1 MRRQTVFAASSA
13 TAGIILAVVLV
24 GMVNWLGYRHYSR
37 GDWTSSKLYT
47 LSEKSLNVLKGLTK
61 DVRVVVLMTPSTP
74 LFSET
79 KELLDRYE
87 AASPKVKVE
96 FIDPERDPLRTK
108 ALAQEFGVSTANTVV
123 FSSGG
128 RKKYVTSDQLADYDY
143 SGMQMGQAPKLKGF
157 KGEEEFTSAILAVE
171 NPKVPKVYFTT
182 GHGEHDPDA
191 ADPDGYSQLKD
202 AIKRDNFDVEKT
214 TLLSG
219 AVPADCDLLVIA
231 GPKAPFTDPE
241 KAALK
246 TYLDK
251 GGRAL
256 IMLDPVLGDRAQSSG
271 LDELL
276 KGYGVQ
282 VDNDLVVDPSRQL
295 PFFSAAAVYVNQFR
309 SHPVVDG
316 MQGLAVLL
324 PVARSVTT
332 VSAPGAT
339 STILLTTS
347 DKGWGQRN
355 LAANASGQL
364 EIKKAPGDVPGPVS
378 LGVAAQSSKDKEN
391 GWRLVVFGN
400 SAFAT
405 NQYLANAGNSNLALN
420 AVNWLANQVQALG
433 IAPRSPE
440 QVQLFLS
447 ESQMSRVLLISLIV
461 MPGCAILLGVAVWWR
476 RRR

>member
-1 MRRQTVFAASSA
+1 MRRRTVFAASS
-13 TAGIILAVVLV
+13 TAAIVLAVALV
-24 GMVNWLGYRHYSR
+24 AMVNWLGYRHYSR

-47 LSEKSLNVLKGLTK
+47 LSAKSLNILKGLHA

-79 KELLDRYE
+79 KELLDRYQ
-87 AASPKVKVE
+87 AASPRIKVE
-96 FIDPERDPLRTK
+96 YIDPERDPLRTK
-108 ALAQEFGVSTANTVV
+108 TLAQEFGVSTANTVV
-123 FSSGG
+123 FASGG

-157 KGEEEFTSAILAVE
+157 KGEEQFTAAILAVV
-171 NPKVPKVYFTT
+171 NPKVPKVYFVT
-182 GHGEHDPDA
+182 GHGERDPDA
-191 ADPDGYSQLKD
+191 ADGAGYSQLKD
-202 AIKRDNFDVEKT
+202 AIKRDNYDVEKT
-214 TLLSG
+214 TLLAG

-246 TYLDK
+246 AYLDK

-256 IMLDPVLGDRAQSSG
+256 VMLDPVLGDRAQSSG
-271 LDELL
+271 LEELL
-276 KGYGVQ
+276 KGYGVA
-282 VDNDLVVDPSRQL
+282 VDNDLVVDPSKQL
-295 PFFSAAAVYVNQFR
+295 PFFSLAAVYVDQFR

-316 MQGLAVLL
+316 MQGLAVLF
-324 PVARSVTT
+324 PIARSVTT
-332 VSAPGAT
+332 VAAPGA
-339 STILLTTS
+339 SSSILLTTS
-347 DKGWGQRN
+347 DKGWGQRD
-355 LAANASGQL
+355 LKANATGQL

-378 LGVAAQSSKDKEN
+378 LGVAAQSAKDKES

-405 NQYLANAGNSNLALN
+405 NQYLANAGNSNLVLN
-420 AVNWLANQVQALG
+420 AVNWLANQEQALG

-447 ESQMSRVLLISLIV
+447 ETQMSHVLLISLILL
-461 MPGCAILLGVAVWWR
+461 PACAIALGVAVWWR

>member
-1 MRRQTVFAASSA
+1 MRRQTIFAASSA
-13 TAGIILAVVLV
+13 TAGIVLAVALV

-47 LSEKSLNVLKGLTK
+47 LSEKSLNVLKRLTK

-79 KELLDRYE
+79 KELLDRYQ
-87 AASPKVKVE
+87 AASPKIKVE

-108 ALAQEFGVSTANTVV
+108 ALAQEFGVSTANTAV
-123 FSSGG
+123 FSSEG
-128 RKKYVTSDQLADYDY
+128 RKKYVTSDQLAEYDY
-143 SGMQMGQAPKLKGF
+143 SGMQTGQAPKLKGF
-157 KGEEEFTSAILAVE
+157 KGEEQFTSAILGVV
-171 NPKVPKVYFTT
+171 NPKVPKIYFST
-182 GHGEHDPDA
+182 GHGEHDPDGTDA
-191 ADPDGYSQLKD
+191 NGYSQLRD

-219 AVPADCDLLVIA
+219 AIPADCDLLVIA

-246 TYLDK
+246 AYLDK

-256 IMLDPVLGDRAQSSG
+256 IMLDPVLGDRAQASG
-271 LDELL
+271 LEDLL

-282 VDNDLVVDPSRQL
+282 VDNDIVVDPARKL
-295 PFFSAAAVYVNQFR
+295 PFFDLSAVYVNEFR

-332 VSAPGAT
+332 VSAPGAS

-347 DKGWGQRN
+347 DKGWGETD
-355 LAANASGQL
+355 LAAIVAGKPVAKDAKDIP
-364 EIKKAPGDVPGPVS
+364 EPVS
-378 LGVAAQSSKDKEN
+378 LGVAAQSEKDKEA

-405 NQYLANAGNSNLALN
+405 NQYLANAGNSNLSLN

-447 ESQMSRVLLISLIV
+447 ETQMSHVLLISLFGL
-461 MPGCAILLGVAVWWR
+461 PGCAILLGVAVWWR

>member
-1 MRRQTVFAASSA
+1 MRRRTVFAASS
-13 TAGIILAVVLV
+13 TAAVVLAV
-24 GMVNWLGYRHYSR
+24 ALVAMVNWLGYRHYSR

-47 LSEKSLNVLKGLTK
+47 LSAKSLNIVKGLHD

-79 KELLDRYE
+79 KELLDRYQ
-87 AASPKVKVE
+87 AASPRIKVE
-96 FIDPERDPLRTK
+96 YIDPERDPLRTK
-108 ALAQEFGVSTANTVV
+108 TLAQEFGVSTANTVV
-123 FSSGG
+123 FASGG

-157 KGEEEFTSAILAVE
+157 KGEEQFTAAILAVV
-171 NPKVPKVYFTT
+171 NPKVPKVYFVT

-191 ADPDGYSQLKD
+191 TDGAGYSQLKD
-202 AIKRDNFDVEKT
+202 AIKRDNYDVEKT

-241 KAALK
+241 KAALEA
-246 TYLDK
+246 YLDK

-256 IMLDPVLGDRAQSSG
+256 VMLDPVLGDRAQSSG
-271 LDELL
+271 LEELL
-276 KGYGVQ
+276 KGHGVE
-282 VDNDLVVDPSRQL
+282 VDNDLVVDPSKQL
-295 PFFSAAAVYVNQFR
+295 PFFSLAAVYADQFR

-316 MQGLAVLL
+316 MQGLAVLF
-324 PVARSVTT
+324 PIARSVTT
-332 VSAPGAT
+332 VAAPGA
-339 STILLTTS
+339 SSAILLTTS

-355 LAANASGQL
+355 LKANATGQL

-378 LGVAAQSSKDKEN
+378 LAVAAQSEKDKEH

-405 NQYLANAGNSNLALN
+405 NQYIANAGNSNLALN
-420 AVNWLANQVQALG
+420 AVNWLANQEQALG

-447 ESQMSRVLLISLIV
+447 ETQMSHVLLISLILL
-461 MPGCAILLGVAVWWR
+461 PACAIALGVAVWWR

>member
-1 MRRQTVFAASSA
+1 MRRRTVFAASS
-13 TAGIILAVVLV
+13 TAAIVLAVALV
-24 GMVNWLGYRHYSR
+24 AMVNWLGYRHYSR

-47 LSEKSLNVLKGLTK
+47 LSAKSLNILKGLHA

-79 KELLDRYE
+79 KELLDRYQ
-87 AASPKVKVE
+87 AASPRIKVE
-96 FIDPERDPLRTK
+96 YIDPERDPLRTK
-108 ALAQEFGVSTANTVV
+108 TLAQEFGVSTANTVV
-123 FSSGG
+123 FASGG

-157 KGEEEFTSAILAVE
+157 KGEEQFTAAILAVV
-171 NPKVPKVYFTT
+171 NPKVPKVYFVT
-182 GHGEHDPDA
+182 GHGERDPDA
-191 ADPDGYSQLKD
+191 ADGAGYSQLKD
-202 AIKRDNFDVEKT
+202 AIKRDNYDVEKT
-214 TLLSG
+214 TLLAG

-246 TYLDK
+246 AYLDK

-256 IMLDPVLGDRAQSSG
+256 VMLDPVLGDRAQSSG
-271 LDELL
+271 LEALL
-276 KGYGVQ
+276 KGYGVA
-282 VDNDLVVDPSRQL
+282 VDNDLVVDPSKQL
-295 PFFSAAAVYVNQFR
+295 PFFSLAAVYVDQFR

-316 MQGLAVLL
+316 MQGLAVLF
-324 PVARSVTT
+324 PIARSVTT
-332 VSAPGAT
+332 VAAPGA
-339 STILLTTS
+339 SSSILLTTS
-347 DKGWGQRN
+347 DKGWGQRD
-355 LAANASGQL
+355 LKANATGQL

-378 LGVAAQSSKDKEN
+378 LGVAAQSEKDKEH

-405 NQYLANAGNSNLALN
+405 NQYLANAGNSNLVLN
-420 AVNWLANQVQALG
+420 AVNWLANQEQALG

-447 ESQMSRVLLISLIV
+447 ETQMSHVLLISLILL
-461 MPGCAILLGVAVWWR
+461 PACAIALGVAVWWR

>member
-1 MRRQTVFAASSA
+1 MRRRTVFAASS
-13 TAGIILAVVLV
+13 TAAIVLAVALV
-24 GMVNWLGYRHYSR
+24 AMVNWLGYRHYSR

-47 LSEKSLNVLKGLTK
+47 LSAKSLNILKGLHA

-79 KELLDRYE
+79 KELLDRYQ
-87 AASPKVKVE
+87 AASPRIKVE
-96 FIDPERDPLRTK
+96 YIDPERDPLRTK
-108 ALAQEFGVSTANTVV
+108 TLAQEFGVSTANTVV
-123 FSSGG
+123 FASGG

-157 KGEEEFTSAILAVE
+157 KGEEQFTAAILAVV
-171 NPKVPKVYFTT
+171 NPKVPKVYFVT

-191 ADPDGYSQLKD
+191 ADGAGYSQLKD
-202 AIKRDNFDVEKT
+202 AIKRDNYDVEKT
-214 TLLSG
+214 TLLAG

-246 TYLDK
+246 AYLDK

-256 IMLDPVLGDRAQSSG
+256 VMLDPVLGDRAQSSG
-271 LDELL
+271 LEALL
-276 KGYGVQ
+276 KGYGVA
-282 VDNDLVVDPSRQL
+282 VDNDLVVDPSKQL
-295 PFFSAAAVYVNQFR
+295 PFFSLAAVYVDQFR

-316 MQGLAVLL
+316 MQGLAVLF
-324 PVARSVTT
+324 PIARSVTT
-332 VSAPGAT
+332 VAAPGA
-339 STILLTTS
+339 SSSILLTTS
-347 DKGWGQRN
+347 DKGWGQRD
-355 LAANASGQL
+355 LKANATGQL

-378 LGVAAQSSKDKEN
+378 LGVAAQSAKDKES

-405 NQYLANAGNSNLALN
+405 NQYLANAGNSNLVLN
-420 AVNWLANQVQALG
+420 AVNWLANQEQALG

-447 ESQMSRVLLISLIV
+447 ETQMSHVLLISLILL
-461 MPGCAILLGVAVWWR
+461 PACAIALGVAVWWR

>member
-1 MRRQTVFAASSA
+1 MKRQTIFAASSA
-13 TAGIILAVVLV
+13 TAGIVLAVALV

-37 GDWTSSKLYT
+37 GDWTSSKIYT

-61 DVRVVVLMTPSTP
+61 EVRVVVLMTPSTP

-79 KELLDRYE
+79 KELLGRYQ
-87 AASPKVKVE
+87 AASPKIKVE
-96 FIDPERDPLRTK
+96 FIDPDRDPLRTK

-123 FSSGG
+123 FASEG

-143 SGMQMGQAPKLKGF
+143 SGMQMGQTPKLKGF
-157 KGEEEFTSAILAVE
+157 KGEEQFTSAILGVV
-171 NPKVPKVYFTT
+171 NPKVPKIYFST
-182 GHGEHDPDA
+182 GHGEHDPDGM
-191 ADPDGYSQLKD
+191 DVNGFSQLRD
-202 AIKRDNFDVEKT
+202 AIKRDNFELEKT

-219 AVPADCDLLVIA
+219 DVPADCDLLVIA
-231 GPKAPFTDPE
+231 GPKAPFTEPE
-241 KAALK
+241 KAAVK
-246 TYLDK
+246 AYLDK

-256 IMLDPVLGDRAQSSG
+256 VMLDPVLGDRAQDSG
-271 LDELL
+271 LEALL

-282 VDNDLVVDPSRQL
+282 VENDLVVDPSKQL
-295 PFFSAAAVYVNQFR
+295 PFFSVAAVYVNEFR

-316 MQGLAVLL
+316 MQGLAVLF
-324 PVARSVTT
+324 PIARSISTVT
-332 VSAPGAT
+332 APGAS

-355 LAANASGQL
+355 LAANATGQL

-378 LGVAAQSSKDKEN
+378 LGVAAQSEKDKET

-405 NQYLANAGNSNLALN
+405 NQYIANAGNSNLALN

-447 ESQMSRVLLISLIV
+447 ETQMSHVLLISLIGL
-461 MPGCAILLGVAVWWR
+461 PGCAILLGFAVWWR

>member
-1 MRRQTVFAASSA
+1 MKRQTIFAASSA
-13 TAGIILAVVLV
+13 TAGIVLAVALV

-37 GDWTSSKLYT
+37 GDWTSSKIYT

-79 KELLDRYE
+79 KELLGRYE
-87 AASPKVKVE
+87 AASPKIKVE

-123 FSSGG
+123 FTSEG

-143 SGMQMGQAPKLKGF
+143 SGMQMGQTPKLKGF
-157 KGEEEFTSAILAVE
+157 KGEEQFTAAILGVV
-171 NPKVPKVYFTT
+171 NPKVPKIYFTT
-182 GHGEHDPDA
+182 GHGEHDPDGM
-191 ADPDGYSQLKD
+191 DVNGYSQLRD
-202 AIKRDNFDVEKT
+202 AIKRDNFEVEKT

-219 AVPADCDLLVIA
+219 AVPADCDLLVVA

-246 TYLDK
+246 AYLDK

-256 IMLDPVLGDRAQSSG
+256 VMLDPVIGDRAQSSG
-271 LDELL
+271 LEELL

-282 VDNDLVVDPSRQL
+282 VDNDIVVDPARRL
-295 PFFSAAAVYVNQFR
+295 PFFDLSAVYANEFR

-316 MQGLAVLL
+316 MQDLAVLL

-332 VSAPGAT
+332 VSAPGAS

-347 DKGWGQRN
+347 DKGWGETD
-355 LAANASGQL
+355 LAAIAAGKPVAKDAKD
-364 EIKKAPGDVPGPVS
+364 IPGPVS
-378 LGVAAQSSKDKEN
+378 LGVAAQSEKNKET

-447 ESQMSRVLLISLIV
+447 ETQMSHVLLISLIGL
-461 MPGCAILLGVAVWWR
+461 PGCAILLGVAVWWR

>member
-1 MRRQTVFAASSA
+1 MRRRTVFAASS
-13 TAGIILAVVLV
+13 TAAVVLAV
-24 GMVNWLGYRHYSR
+24 ALVAMVNWLGYRHYSR

-47 LSEKSLNVLKGLTK
+47 LSAKSLNILKGLHA

-79 KELLDRYE
+79 KELLDRYQ
-87 AASPKVKVE
+87 AASPRIKVE
-96 FIDPERDPLRTK
+96 YIDPERDPLRTK
-108 ALAQEFGVSTANTVV
+108 TLAQEFGVSTANTVV
-123 FSSGG
+123 FASGG
-128 RKKYVTSDQLADYDY
+128 RKKYVTSDQLAEYDY

-157 KGEEEFTSAILAVE
+157 KGEEQFTAAILAVV
-171 NPKVPKVYFTT
+171 NPKVPKVYFVT

-191 ADPDGYSQLKD
+191 ADGSGYSQLKD
-202 AIKRDNFDVEKT
+202 AIKRDNYDVEKT
-214 TLLSG
+214 TLLAG

-246 TYLDK
+246 AYLDK

-256 IMLDPVLGDRAQSSG
+256 VMLDPVLGDRAQSSG
-271 LDELL
+271 LEALL
-276 KGYGVQ
+276 KGYGVE
-282 VDNDLVVDPSRQL
+282 VDNDLVVDPSKQL
-295 PFFSAAAVYVNQFR
+295 PFFSLAAVYVDQFR

-316 MQGLAVLL
+316 MQGLAVLF
-324 PVARSVTT
+324 PIARSVTT
-332 VSAPGAT
+332 VAAPGAT
-339 STILLTTS
+339 SSILLTTS
-347 DKGWGQRN
+347 DKGWGQRD
-355 LAANASGQL
+355 LKANATGQL

-378 LGVAAQSSKDKEN
+378 LGVAAQSEKDKEH

-405 NQYLANAGNSNLALN
+405 NQYLANAGNSNLVLN
-420 AVNWLANQVQALG
+420 AVNWLANQEQALG

-447 ESQMSRVLLISLIV
+447 ETQMSHVLLISLILL
-461 MPGCAILLGVAVWWR
+461 PACAIALGVAVWWR

>member
-1 MRRQTVFAASSA
+1 MRRRTVFAASS
-13 TAGIILAVVLV
+13 TAAIVLAVALV
-24 GMVNWLGYRHYSR
+24 AMVNWLGYRHYSR

-47 LSEKSLNVLKGLTK
+47 LSAKSLNILKGLHA

-79 KELLDRYE
+79 KELLDRYQ
-87 AASPKVKVE
+87 AASPRIKVE
-96 FIDPERDPLRTK
+96 YIDPERDPLRTK
-108 ALAQEFGVSTANTVV
+108 TLAQEFGVSTANTVV
-123 FSSGG
+123 FASGG

-157 KGEEEFTSAILAVE
+157 KGEEQFTAAILAVV
-171 NPKVPKVYFTT
+171 NPKVPKVYFVT
-182 GHGEHDPDA
+182 GHGERDPDA
-191 ADPDGYSQLKD
+191 ADGAGYSQLKD
-202 AIKRDNFDVEKT
+202 AIKRDNYDVEKT
-214 TLLSG
+214 TLLAG

-246 TYLDK
+246 AYLDK

-256 IMLDPVLGDRAQSSG
+256 VMLDPVLGDRAQSSG
-271 LDELL
+271 LEELL
-276 KGYGVQ
+276 KGYGVE
-282 VDNDLVVDPSRQL
+282 VDNDLVVDPSKQL
-295 PFFSAAAVYVNQFR
+295 PFFSLAAVYVDQFR

-316 MQGLAVLL
+316 MQGLAVLF
-324 PVARSVTT
+324 PIARSVTT
-332 VSAPGAT
+332 VAAPGA
-339 STILLTTS
+339 SSSILLTTS
-347 DKGWGQRN
+347 DKGWGQRD
-355 LAANASGQL
+355 LKANATGQL

-378 LGVAAQSSKDKEN
+378 LGVAAQSEKDKEN

-405 NQYLANAGNSNLALN
+405 NQYLANAGNSNLVLN
-420 AVNWLANQVQALG
+420 AVNWLANQEQALG

-447 ESQMSRVLLISLIV
+447 ETQMSHVLLISLILL
-461 MPGCAILLGVAVWWR
+461 PACAIALGVAVWWR